1 MTLDNLLAIGKI
13 RAHAATKVEIVR
25 LLEAAERALKDA
37 DVGAL
42 SSDGRLDL
50 AYRAIM
56 QAALA
61 AMLANGYRPATSEP
75 GHHQL
80 LIRSLP
86 KTAGIAPARVRV
98 LDAYRAAR
106 NQADY
111 VGVPVS
117 DAVAKECAAEARETL
132 RHVRAWIAA
141 NRPELKLAD

>member
-1 MTLDNLLAIGKI
+1 
-13 RAHAATKVEIVR
+13 
-25 LLEAAERALKDA
+25 
-37 DVGAL
+37 
-42 SSDGRLDL
+42 
-50 AYRAIM
+50 M

-80 LIRSLP
+80 LIQALP

-111 VGVPVS
+111 AGTPVS
-117 DAVAKECAAEARETL
+117 DAVAKECVAEARKTL
-132 RHVRAWIAA
+132 GDVRAWIAA
-141 NRPELKLAD
+141 NRPELKHSD